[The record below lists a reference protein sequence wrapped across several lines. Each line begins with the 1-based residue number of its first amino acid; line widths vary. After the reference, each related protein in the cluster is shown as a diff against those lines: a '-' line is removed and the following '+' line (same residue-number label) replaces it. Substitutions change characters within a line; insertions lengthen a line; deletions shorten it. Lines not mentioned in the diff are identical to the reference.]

1 MTLKISITKFKRD
14 KMSSKYPLAET
25 NYKILPS
32 INSPDDLKRLNIHEL
47 ETLAGEIRE
56 FIIDTIS
63 KTGGHLGASLGVV
76 ELTLAV
82 HYVFNAPKDKIIWDT
97 GHQGY
102 VHKIITGRRDVFHTI
117 RQFRGISG
125 FLKRS
130 ESIYDVF
137 GAGHASTS
145 ISAALGIATARDFDG
160 ADYKVVAIIG
170 DGAMTA
176 GLAYEAMNNA
186 GMMRKNLIVIL
197 NDNNMSISPNVWA
210 VSKYFTD
217 LIASAHYNKLK
228 SFIWDLTGQLDGMG
242 DRIRKLA
249 ARVEGGVKAIITP
262 GMLFE
267 ALGFRY
273 FGPVNGHN
281 IAKLIKILN
290 EIKNL
295 NGPIL
300 VHVITQKGKGYKP
313 AEEDEQKYHGVTPFD
328 KITGKMYKSDKPQ
341 PPSYTKVFGEAVVQ
355 LAKRNNKI
363 VGITAAMPEGTGL
376 NILAKEI
383 PERFFDVGIA
393 EQHAVT
399 FAAGLATEGYI
410 PICAIYSTFLQRAFD
425 QIIHDVALQHL
436 HVIFAIDR
444 AGLVGADGPTH
455 HGAFDLSY
463 LRLIPGMVIMAPKDE
478 SELRDMLYTATI
490 YNKGPVAIRY
500 PRGNGVGVPLKD
512 DFDLIEIGKSE
523 ILKEGRDIAI
533 LAIGNM
539 VYPALK
545 SAEILQRYGI
555 DAMVVNMR
563 FVKPLDEKLLD
574 MIFEKFNK
582 VVTVEE
588 NTIRGGFGSAVL
600 EYAASKGV
608 VNVKFLIHGIPD
620 EFIEHGTQPEL
631 WQMLKL
637 DANGIA
643 EKILET
649 FEFDKVLIPQKTHS

>member
-1 MTLKISITKFKRD
+1 MD
-14 KMSSKYPLAET
+14 G
-25 NYKILPS
+25 NYRILPR
-32 INSPDDLKRLNIHEL
+32 INSPDDLKGLSVREL
-47 ETLAGEIRE
+47 EELASEIRE

-63 KTGGHLGASLGVV
+63 KVGGHLGASLGVV

-82 HYVFNAPKDKIIWDT
+82 HYVFNAPRDKIVWDT

-117 RQFRGISG
+117 RQFKGISG

-160 ADYKVVAIIG
+160 QDYKVVAIIG

-186 GMMRKNLIVIL
+186 GVLKKNLIVIL

-210 VSKYFTD
+210 VSKYFTE
-217 LIASAHYNKLK
+217 LIASSHYNKLK
-228 SFIWDLTGQLDGMG
+228 SFVWDLTGQLDSVG

-281 IAKLIKILN
+281 IQKLIRILS

-300 VHVITQKGKGYKP
+300 LHVITQKGKGYKP
-313 AEEDEQKYHGVTPFD
+313 AEEDEQKLHGVTPFD
-328 KITGKMYKSDKPQ
+328 KVTGKMYKSDKPQ

-355 LAKRNNKI
+355 LARQNSKI

-376 NILAKEI
+376 NILKKEI

-399 FAAGLATEGYI
+399 FSSGLATEGYI

-436 HVIFAIDR
+436 HVVFALDR

-463 LRLIPGMVIMAPKDE
+463 LRLIPNMVIMAPKDE

-500 PRGNGVGVPLKD
+500 PRGNGVGVPLKEN
-512 DFDLIEIGKSE
+512 FDLIEIGKAE
-523 ILKEGRDIAI
+523 ILREGNDIAI
-533 LAIGNM
+533 LAVGSM
-539 VYPALK
+539 VYPSLK
-545 SAEILQRYGI
+545 ASEKLSSYGI

-563 FVKPLDEKLLD
+563 FVKPLDEELLD
-574 MIFEKFNK
+574 YVFERFDK

-600 EYAASKGV
+600 EYAAMRGV
-608 VNVKFLIHGIPD
+608 KNVKFLIHGIPD
-620 EFIEHGTQPEL
+620 EFIEHGTQNEL
-631 WQMLKL
+631 WGMLKL
-637 DANGIA
+637 DPDGIV
-643 EKILET
+643 ERIIETFDFEILKDKTKILKNGE
-649 FEFDKVLIPQKTHS
+649 S

>member
-1 MTLKISITKFKRD
+1 METKDSF
-14 KMSSKYPLAET
+14 AEV
-25 NYKILPS
+25 NYKILS
-32 INSPDDLKRLNIHEL
+32 KVNSPDDLKQLNIHEL
-47 ETLAGEIRE
+47 EVLASEIRE
-56 FIIDTIS
+56 FIIDTVS

-97 GHQGY
+97 GHQAY

-117 RQFRGISG
+117 RQFKGISG

-145 ISAALGIATARDFDG
+145 ISAALGIATARDFDN

-186 GMMRKNLIVIL
+186 GIMRKNLIVIL

-217 LIASAHYNKLK
+217 LIASAHYNKFK
-228 SFIWDLTGQLDGMG
+228 SLIWDLTGQLDRVG

-249 ARVEGGVKAIITP
+249 ARIEGGVKAIITP

-281 IAKLIKILN
+281 IAKLIKILS

-295 NGPIL
+295 SGPIL

-328 KITGKMYKSDKPQ
+328 KVTGKIHKSDKPQ
-341 PPSYTKVFGEAVVQ
+341 PPSYTKVFGEAIVQ

-410 PICAIYSTFLQRAFD
+410 PVCAIYSTFLQRAFD

-500 PRGNGVGVPLKD
+500 PRGNGIGVSIKD
-512 DFDLIEIGKSE
+512 DFDLIEIGKAE
-523 ILKEGRDIAI
+523 VLKDGKDIAI

-539 VYPALK
+539 VYQALK

-563 FVKPLDEKLLD
+563 FVKPLDEELLD
-574 MIFEKFNK
+574 AIFEKFNK
-582 VVTVEE
+582 IVTVEE
-588 NTIRGGFGSAVL
+588 NTIHGGFGSAVL
-600 EYAASKGV
+600 EYAASRGIT
-608 VNVKFLIHGIPD
+608 NVKFLIHGIPD
-620 EFIEHGTQPEL
+620 EFIEHGTQTEL

-637 DANGIA
+637 DADGIA
-643 EKILET
+643 EKILKT
-649 FEFDKVLIPQKTHS
+649 FEFDKDLISQKIQSTPKYGKS